1 LPCGVSLCVL
11 PVVQDTLNKAR
22 KRDREASAEALKKI
36 YQAETQ
42 KEAEEALR
50 SLRGGG
56 HGLLQ
61 DRGALGNQGLR
72 SFSLPASS
80 RARSPL
86 PLYHKPTGAVGQRG
100 KEANQSGGVFC
111 GEGAMEKL
119 LILGFESAR

>member
-1 LPCGVSLCVL
+1 
-11 PVVQDTLNKAR
+11 VQDTLNKAR

-80 RARSPL
+80 EVCGYCLGISNFVTISLNL
-86 PLYHKPTGAVGQRG
+86 PSL
-100 KEANQSGGVFC
+100 E
-111 GEGAMEKL
+111 
-119 LILGFESAR
+119 